1 MNRKIFLAVSVLIL
15 VSLVV
20 SACGPSQA
28 AIEEAIAQTETA
40 RPTATATV
48 TNTQAPTQIP
58 TKTPTAIPS
67 PTPTRGPTNTP
78 NPNLI
83 AKDFIYY
90 FKDNYQFYAKKMTPP
105 IEVELTRFEFVYDP
119 SGKIILMLDTKS
131 GLYPL
136 KEGTPLYYS
145 LAVLTNDLKDKPK
158 LPENIDRIIFTFRDN
173 DNEVYDQTQV
183 AWDTLMD
190 YVQNDIS
197 LDQLLVQFT
206 KP

>member
-1 MNRKIFLAVSVLIL
+1 
-15 VSLVV
+15 
-20 SACGPSQA
+20 
-28 AIEEAIAQTETA
+28 
-40 RPTATATV
+40 
-48 TNTQAPTQIP
+48 
-58 TKTPTAIPS
+58 
-67 PTPTRGPTNTP
+67 
-78 NPNLI
+78 
-83 AKDFIYY
+83 
-90 FKDNYQFYAKKMTPP
+90 MTPP

-119 SGKIILMLDTKS
+119 SGKIDLMLDTKS

-145 LAVLTNDLKDKPK
+145 LAVLTNDLTDKPK

-197 LDQLLVQFT
+197 MDQLLVQFT